1 MGEKKRRVAAG
12 TFPVSSADLIL
23 SRQMAASR
31 ADCVALEKL
40 ISAQTGN
47 HLAMYRL
54 SLLRHVMSEVHR
66 ERDQSPAQA
75 SQDLNS
81 ALSAV
86 TSALWLSPDNDAYWQ
101 QLVACLK
108 VSRLHYPISKEAR
121 QTLSAA
127 LEHPAVAAT
136 ALMAPIASLVKSHA
150 AFGQV
155 SGVLDSGGNV
165 ATGGSDEAALL
176 SGLRDMLSEPLLL
189 RLLQLCVFADPFV
202 ERLIVL
208 ARRMALA
215 HWATNPA
222 GDPILDLTILVSL
235 ARQCFIT
242 EYLYDESS
250 LEREQWQTL
259 RGQVESR
266 LAANSPV
273 PPHEIAVLACYMP
286 LHALASAGSL
296 AGSSADSPLHSV
308 IVQQVLEPEEEKGL
322 RGGVLRLGDIF
333 NDTSHVVGAFYEENP
348 YPRWVKCLRPRIMDN
363 FSDYLRDALPGVDLE
378 FGVNASITEA
388 PRVLV
393 AGCGTGQHPIESS
406 AAYRD
411 AHITAIDLS
420 LASLTYAIRKTREL
434 GIQNIEYRQ
443 GDILGLGALSDRFN
457 LIESIGVLH
466 HLKEPF
472 RGWQVLRSLLKPR
485 GLMRIGLYSRIAR
498 HDMNAMRDK
507 LGITSS
513 TPDLQTI
520 RSSRAQLR
528 PLLEGTSA
536 LTLNFSPDFYS
547 VSGCRDLLFHV
558 QEHCYSLP
566 EISDMLEQLGLEFLK
581 FQLPTTASGERYR
594 AAYPD
599 DPLMRNLSNWHEFET
614 ANPWMFQGMYF
625 MWLRART

>member
-12 TFPVSSADLIL
+12 TFPASAADALL
-23 SRQMAASR
+23 SRQLAASR
-31 ADCVALEKL
+31 ADCQSLEKL
-40 ISAQTGN
+40 IAAQPGN
-47 HLAMYRL
+47 HQAMYQL
-54 SLLRHVMSEVHR
+54 SLLRHLMSEVHR

-81 ALSAV
+81 AINAV
-86 TSALWLSPDNDAYWQ
+86 TSALWLAPDIDAYWL

-108 VSRLHYPISKEAR
+108 VSRLHYPISREAR
-121 QTLSAA
+121 QTLEAA

-150 AFGQV
+150 AFGQI
-155 SGVLDSGGNV
+155 STVLDAGGNV
-165 ATGGSDEAALL
+165 AVGSPGDATLL
-176 SGLRDMLSEPLLL
+176 PGLRDMLGEPLLL

-215 HWATNPA
+215 HWAKNPA
-222 GDPILDLTILVSL
+222 GEPMFDLTILVSL
-235 ARQCFIT
+235 AQQCFIT
-242 EYLYDESS
+242 EYLFDESL
-250 LEREQWQTL
+250 LEREQWQSL
-259 RGQVESR
+259 RAEVEAG

-273 PPHEIAVLACYMP
+273 PPQVLALLACYMP
-286 LHALASAGSL
+286 LHALSSAKNL
-296 AGSSADSPLHSV
+296 AGGFADSPLQDV
-308 IVQQVLEPEEEKGL
+308 VRQQVMEPEEEKGL
-322 RGGVLRLGDIF
+322 RSGVPRIGEIS
-333 NDTSHVVGAFYEENP
+333 NETSHVVGAFYEENP
-348 YPRWVKCLRPRIMDN
+348 YPRWVKCPRPRIVGN
-363 FSDYLRDALPGVDLE
+363 FSDYLREALPGVDLDAAM
-378 FGVNASITEA
+378 NASSEA

-434 GIQNIEYRQ
+434 AIGNIDYRQ
-443 GDILGLGALSDRFN
+443 GDILGLGALPDRFD

-472 RGWQVLRSLLKPR
+472 RGWHVLRSLLKPR

-498 HDMNAMRDK
+498 HDMNTMRDK

-520 RSSRAQLR
+520 RSSRARLR

-536 LTLNFSPDFYS
+536 HTLNFSPDFYC

-558 QEHCYSLP
+558 QEHCYTLL
-566 EISDMLEQLGLEFLK
+566 EISAMLDQLGLEFLK

-599 DPLMRNLSNWHEFET
+599 DPLMKNLVNWHEFET
-614 ANPWMFQGMYF
+614 ANPWLFQSMYF
-625 MWLRART
+625 MWLRAR